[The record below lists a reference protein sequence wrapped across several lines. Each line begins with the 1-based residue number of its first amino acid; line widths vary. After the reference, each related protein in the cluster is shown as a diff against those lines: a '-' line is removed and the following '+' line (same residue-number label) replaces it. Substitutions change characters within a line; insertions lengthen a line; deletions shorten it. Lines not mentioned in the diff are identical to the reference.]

1 MPTGSDVR
9 VTFTGDTS
17 QLTAA
22 SRQASAAI
30 AATGDAADKAQSKMD
45 ALNAESEAVG
55 EKFGKMG
62 GAASKAAGGLS
73 LISPAAGEAAGNLA
87 DMADIGELVT
97 EALGAVGASLSTV
110 AAILAPLA
118 VTVAAATAAY
128 AALTNATMTSESA
141 HLDNAAAMVESEA
154 AADKLAAALLRV
166 TEAQAGTSKAYQ
178 DNATQIAVLT
188 GAVQQYEVDAAAAS
202 KAVQDGVQAERVAM
216 MEALAVAESRLLA
229 SQQVLKAENLLAEQH
244 AAAAKQLPE
253 LTAEVD
259 RLRAGL
265 TALNETTDAQAG
277 QVAALIIQQGQ
288 QAEADKAAAEAARK
302 RAEARAAQAEKE
314 RKATEELRLE
324 QEYAEAAAKAREA
337 AERRLAEF
345 LAERAKAE
353 KDYADAL
360 ASIRNMES
368 EANAD
373 RLTEIEALT
382 AARDEQIAALNRTL
396 TEQLAATEGN
406 AIRQAEIEQAGADA
420 RLAIEQRYQRDKGA
434 IVAESND
441 RIAED
446 NAEAVAKL
454 ERDQA
459 ARAESIKATA
469 KAVAQ
474 SAADMIGQVLSY
486 ASERAQQAFDEAR
499 QATLDAANEVAELDS
514 LIEGLSDTTT
524 DAAALTGQALVDAY
538 KEGKVAA
545 EDLTATQ
552 KRQLAEQLAAE
563 ADAARQRE
571 GEQRA
576 AALAAWETQHE
587 AAIATALLQIPLSVA
602 TALGSVPFP
611 FNIPLAAAAGALAT
625 KAAADVAAQ
634 TPPSF
639 RSGYMPDQQL
649 AFIEPQSE
657 IVAPASAVQALG
669 GRDAARD
676 AFAGMSGGGAPTVTR
691 FTMGHREFSAL
702 VQGSARRPGPLRD
715 LTVRP
720 STSYDP
726 HRKR

>member
-22 SRQASAAI
+22 SKQASAAI
-30 AATGDAADKAQSKMD
+30 ASTGDAADKAQSQMD

-154 AADKLAAALLRV
+154 AADKLTAALLRV

-216 MEALAVAESRLLA
+216 MEALAVAQSRLLA

-373 RLTEIEALT
+373 RLTELDALT
-382 AARDEQIAALNRTL
+382 AARDEQIATLNRTL

-420 RLAIEQRYQRDKGA
+420 RLAIEQRYQRDKGE
-434 IVAESND
+434 IVAESNA
-441 RIAED
+441 RIAEE
-446 NAEAVAKL
+446 N
-454 ERDQA
+454 
-459 ARAESIKATA
+459 
-469 KAVAQ
+469 
-474 SAADMIGQVLSY
+474 
-486 ASERAQQAFDEAR
+486 
-499 QATLDAANEVAELDS
+499 
-514 LIEGLSDTTT
+514 
-524 DAAALTGQALVDAY
+524 
-538 KEGKVAA
+538 
-545 EDLTATQ
+545 
-552 KRQLAEQLAAE
+552 
-563 ADAARQRE
+563 
-571 GEQRA
+571 A
-576 AALAAWETQHE
+576 AALADLEAQNRAAAEAIYQVSGDLFGSVSDLAGSLMDAGLAKSKE
-587 AAIATALLQIPLSVA
+587 GLRALFGVQQAAAVAQAAINTALAVSNALALPLPPPLPQI
-602 TALGSVPFP
+602 
-611 FNIPLAAAAGALAT
+611 AAVAAGIAG
-625 KAAADVAAQ
+625 AAQVAAI
-634 TPPSF
+634 TSTAPPSF

-657 IVAPASAVQALG
+657 IVAPASAVQAMG
-669 GRDAARD
+669 GKDAAREV
-676 AFAGMSGGGAPTVTR
+676 FAGMSGGGAPTVTR

-702 VQGSARRPGPLRD
+702 VQGSATRPGALRD

-720 STSYDP
+720 STRYDP
-726 HRKR
+726 HHRR

>member
-22 SRQASAAI
+22 SNKASAAI

-55 EKFGKMG
+55 EKFGKVG

-110 AAILAPLA
+110 AAVLAPLA

-128 AALTNATMTSESA
+128 AALANATMTSESA

-154 AADKLAAALLRV
+154 AADKLTAALLRV

-324 QEYAEAAAKAREA
+324 QEYAEAAAKARA
-337 AERRLAEF
+337 VAEERLKRAIE
-345 LAERAKAE
+345 ERQRKEQA
-353 KDYADAL
+353 YADGIAGL
-360 ASIRNMES
+360 RQIET

-373 RLTEIEALT
+373 RLSEMDALT
-382 AARDEQIAALNRTL
+382 KKRDDDIAALNQSISA
-396 TEQLAATEGN
+396 QLKAAEGN
-406 AIRQAEIEQAGADA
+406 ELKQQEIERAGQAA
-420 RLAIEQRYQRDKGA
+420 RLAIQQRFERDKGRIIA
-434 IVAESND
+434 QNNAK
-441 RIAED
+441 IAEE
-446 NAEAVAKL
+446 NAAALADLAAK
-454 ERDQA
+454 
-459 ARAESIKATA
+459 T
-469 KAVAQ
+469 
-474 SAADMIGQVLSY
+474 
-486 ASERAQQAFDEAR
+486 EAR
-499 QATLDAANEVAELDS
+499 QEKIRDTLRAIAGATVDTLGAMLDYAASRAGEAFTAAQDAATDAASQVTELES
-514 LIEGLSDTTT
+514 LIEGLGLTTV

-545 EDLTATQ
+545 EDLTETQ

-576 AALAAWETQHE
+576 AALAAWEAQHE

-639 RSGYMPDQQL
+639 RTGYMPDQQL

-702 VQGSARRPGPLRD
+702 VEGSARRPGPLRD

>member
-1 MPTGSDVR
+1 MAGDVR

-22 SRQASAAI
+22 SNKASAAI
-30 AATGDAADKAQSKMD
+30 ASTGDAADKAQSQMD

-55 EKFGKMG
+55 EKFGKVG

-87 DMADIGELVT
+87 DMADIGELAAEIMEGFSIT
-97 EALGAVGASLSTV
+97 GAAAASAGAALAVGL
-110 AAILAPLA
+110 AALA
-118 VTVAAATAAY
+118 AAY
-128 AALTNATMTSESA
+128 AVVGNATSDAENIQRANAVAMLDSEESA
-141 HLDNAAAMVESEA
+141 N
-154 AADKLAAALLRV
+154 KLADALNRV
-166 TEAQAGTSKAYQ
+166 AEAQRGTSKVYG
-178 DNATQIAVLT
+178 DNAIKIGLLS
-188 GAVQQYEVDAAAAS
+188 GALEQYEVDAMAAAQ
-202 KAVQDGVQAERVAM
+202 AVRDGTAAER
-216 MEALAVAESRLLA
+216 EALQEALRQVETRLGAANKVADSESA
-229 SQQVLKAENLLAEQH
+229 LAEER
-244 AAAAKQLPE
+244 AAAIQQQQEMGEAARK
-253 LTAEVD
+253 
-259 RLRAGL
+259 LRADL
-265 TALNETTDAQAG
+265 DTLNATTDTQAG
-277 QVAALIIQQGQ
+277 IVADLITKRGEQEE
-288 QAEADKAAAEAARK
+288 AEKKAAEAARK
-302 RAEARAAQAEKE
+302 GAEAQRRAAEEVKAAEDALAASAKARADAEARLKREIEERQKKEQA
-314 RKATEELRLE
+314 
-324 QEYAEAAAKAREA
+324 
-337 AERRLAEF
+337 
-345 LAERAKAE
+345 
-353 KDYADAL
+353 YADGL
-360 ASIRNMES
+360 AGLRQIETD
-368 EANAD
+368 ANAD
-373 RLTEIEALT
+373 RLSEIDALT
-382 AARDEQIAALNRTL
+382 KKRDDDIAALNQSISA
-396 TEQLAATEGN
+396 QLKAAEGN
-406 AIRQAEIEQAGADA
+406 ELKQQQIVQAGQAA
-420 RLAIEQRYQRDKGA
+420 RLAIQQRFERDKGRIIA
-434 IVAESND
+434 QSNAK
-441 RIAED
+441 IAED

-545 EDLTATQ
+545 EDLTETQ

-576 AALAAWETQHE
+576 AALAAWETQH
-587 AAIATALLQIPLSVA
+587 AAALATALLQIPLSVA

-639 RSGYMPDQQL
+639 RTGYMPDQQL
-649 AFIEPQSE
+649 AYFEPQSE
-657 IVAPASAVQALG
+657 IVAPASAVQAIG